1 MSAMRKRV
9 VITGLGTVNP
19 IANNVKE
26 TWDGVSKGKSGITT
40 ITKFDA
46 SVCTTQIAGEVKDFD
61 PLKYIAKK
69 ELRKMDIFIQYAIA
83 ACDEALEDSQ
93 LKITEELGYEVG
105 TSIGVGIGGLPNIQH
120 YSTVVEKRGPS
131 RITPFF
137 IPMTITNMASGYVSI
152 RYGAKNYCA
161 TTVSA
166 CSSSNHSIGD
176 AARIIERGD
185 AKVMIAGGAESTI
198 CSLAIGGF
206 GSMKALSRRNDE
218 PEKAS
223 RPFDKDRDGFVLS
236 EGCGI
241 LILEEYEFAK
251 ARGAKIYAELVGYGF
266 SADANHITAPTTEG
280 PAMAMKRAI
289 KDAGIKPEE
298 LDYIN
303 AHGTATPGG
312 DINELKAIKDA
323 LGESAAKTVAI
334 SSTKS
339 MHGHLLGAAGGLE
352 SVLTIKAMETNLVPP
367 TINVDNLD
375 PDCDLDIT
383 PNQAVE
389 KEIKYAMTNSFGFGG
404 TNGTL
409 LFKKL

>member
-1 MSAMRKRV
+1 MRKRV

-19 IANNVKE
+19 IANNVID
-26 TWDGVSKGKSGITT
+26 TWEGVSKGKSGITT

-46 SVCTTQIAGEVKDFD
+46 SICSTQIAGEVKGFD
-61 PLKYIAKK
+61 PLKFIAKK
-69 ELRKMDIFIQYAIA
+69 ELRKMDIFIQYALA
-83 ACDEALEDSQ
+83 ACDEALEDAQ
-93 LKITEELGYEVG
+93 LEITEALGYDVG

-120 YSTVVEKRGPS
+120 YSSVVENRGPS
-131 RITPFF
+131 KITPFF

-166 CSSSNHSIGD
+166 CSSSNHSVGD

-206 GSMKALSRRNDE
+206 GSMKALSRRNDD
-218 PEKAS
+218 PERAS

-251 ARGAKIYAELVGYGF
+251 ARGAKIYAELAGYGF

-280 PAMAMKRAI
+280 PAIAMKNAI
-289 KDAGIKPEE
+289 KDAGIQAE
-298 LDYIN
+298 DVNYIN
-303 AHGTATPGG
+303 AHGTSTPGG
-312 DINELKAIKDA
+312 DSNEIKAVKAA
-323 LGESAAKTVAI
+323 LGESAAKKVSI

-339 MHGHLLGAAGGLE
+339 MTGHLLGAAGGLE
-352 SVLTIKAMETNLVPP
+352 SVLTIKALEKNLVPP
-367 TINVDNLD
+367 SINIDNLD
-375 PDCDLDIT
+375 PECDLDVT
-383 PNQAVE
+383 PNQAVQ
-389 KEIKYAMTNSFGFGG
+389 KEIQYAMTNSFGFGG

>member
-1 MSAMRKRV
+1 MRKRV

-19 IANNVKE
+19 IANNVVD
-26 TWDGVSKGKSGITT
+26 TWEGVSKGKSGITT

-46 SVCTTQIAGEVKDFD
+46 SVCTTQIAGEVKGFD
-61 PLKYIAKK
+61 PLQFIAKK
-69 ELRKMDIFIQYAIA
+69 ELRKMDIFIQYALA
-83 ACDEALEDSQ
+83 ACDEALEDAQ
-93 LKITEELGYEVG
+93 LEITEELGYDVG

-120 YSTVVEKRGPS
+120 YSSVVENRGPS
-131 RITPFF
+131 KITPFF

-166 CSSSNHSIGD
+166 CSSSNHSVGD

-206 GSMKALSRRNDE
+206 GSMKALSRRNDD

-280 PAMAMKRAI
+280 PAIAMKNAI
-289 KDAGIKPEE
+289 KDAGIQAE
-298 LDYIN
+298 DVNYIN
-303 AHGTATPGG
+303 AHGTSTPGG
-312 DINELKAIKDA
+312 DTNEIKAIRAA
-323 LGESAAKTVAI
+323 LGDSAAEAVSI

-339 MHGHLLGAAGGLE
+339 MTGHLLGAAGGLE
-352 SVLTIKAMETNLVPP
+352 SVLTIKAMEKNLIPP
-367 TINVDNLD
+367 TINIDNLD
-375 PDCDLDIT
+375 PECDLDVT
-383 PNQAVE
+383 PNQAVQ
-389 KEIKYAMTNSFGFGG
+389 KEIQYAMTNSFGFGG

>member
-1 MSAMRKRV
+1 MRKRV
-9 VITGLGTVNP
+9 VITGLGSVNP
-19 IANNVKE
+19 IANNVVD

-46 SVCTTQIAGEVKDFD
+46 SVCSTQIAGEVKGFD
-61 PLKYIAKK
+61 PLKFVAKK
-69 ELRKMDIFIQYAIA
+69 DLRKMDVFIQYALA
-83 ACDEALEDSQ
+83 ACDEALEDAQ
-93 LKITEELGYEVG
+93 LEITEELGYDVG

-120 YSTVVEKRGPS
+120 YSTVVENRGPAK
-131 RITPFF
+131 ITPFF

-166 CSSSNHSIGD
+166 CSSSNHSVGD

-206 GSMKALSRRNDE
+206 GSMKALSRRNDD
-218 PEKAS
+218 PERAS
-223 RPFDKDRDGFVLS
+223 RPFDSDRDGFVLS

-251 ARGAKIYAELVGYGF
+251 ARGAKIYAELAGYGF

-280 PAMAMKRAI
+280 PAIAMKNAI
-289 KDAGIKPEE
+289 KDAGIQAKEVN
-298 LDYIN
+298 YIN
-303 AHGTATPGG
+303 AHGTSTPGG
-312 DINELKAIKDA
+312 DINEIKAVRAA
-323 LGESAAKTVAI
+323 LGDAAAEAVSI

-339 MHGHLLGAAGGLE
+339 MTGHLLGAAGGLE
-352 SVLTIKAMETNLVPP
+352 SVLTIKALEKNLVPP
-367 TINVDNLD
+367 TINIDNLD
-375 PDCDLDIT
+375 PECDLDVT
-383 PNQAVE
+383 PNQAVQ
-389 KEIKYAMTNSFGFGG
+389 KEIQYAMTNSFGFGG

>member
-1 MSAMRKRV
+1 MRKRV

-19 IANNVKE
+19 IANNVID

-46 SVCTTQIAGEVKDFD
+46 SVCSTQIAGEVKGFD
-61 PLKYIAKK
+61 PLKFITKK
-69 ELRKMDIFIQYAIA
+69 ELRKMDVFIQYALA
-83 ACDEALEDSQ
+83 ACDEALEDAQ
-93 LKITEELGYEVG
+93 LEITKELGYDVG

-120 YSTVVEKRGPS
+120 YSSVVENRGPS
-131 RITPFF
+131 KITPFF

-166 CSSSNHSIGD
+166 CSSSNHSVGD

-206 GSMKALSRRNDE
+206 GSMKALSRRNDD

-251 ARGAKIYAELVGYGF
+251 ARGAKIYAELAGYGF

-280 PAMAMKRAI
+280 PAIAMKNAI
-289 KDAGIKPEE
+289 RDAGIQAE
-298 LDYIN
+298 DVNYIN
-303 AHGTATPGG
+303 AHGTSTPGG
-312 DINELKAIKDA
+312 DANEIKAVRAA
-323 LGESAAKTVAI
+323 LGDSAAEAVSI

-339 MHGHLLGAAGGLE
+339 MTGHLLGAAGGLE
-352 SVLTIKAMETNLVPP
+352 SVLTIKALEKNLVPP
-367 TINVDNLD
+367 TINIENLD
-375 PDCDLDIT
+375 PECDLDVT
-383 PNQAVE
+383 PNQAVQ
-389 KEIKYAMTNSFGFGG
+389 KEIQYAMTNSFGFGG